1 MSTEKGFCN
10 KKGTACPCRNVNEQ
24 IAYCEFWDPRDVLA
38 DKTCR
43 HWYKVDNIE
52 LAEKQHAAAA
62 QVRKTSSRKT
72 AWPGSS
78 TARTPEGVFLVNK
91 TGEILVNESIAKARI
106 DKMAREAAAVERIA
120 TALEKIANA
129 LGKEGDE

>member
-1 MSTEKGFCN
+1 MSNEKGFCS
-10 KKGTACPCRNVNEQ
+10 KKGTACPCKSVNEQ
-24 IAYCEFWDPRDVLA
+24 VAYCEFWDPRDVLA

-62 QVRKTSSRKT
+62 QGRQTSSRKT
-72 AWPGSS
+72 AWPGTTS
-78 TARTPEGVFLVNK
+78 ARTPEDSLLVNK
-91 TGEILVNESIAKARI
+91 KGEILVNESIAKARI

-129 LGKEGDE
+129 LGKGGSE